1 MTAGEKSERRPL
13 LRREGVMV
21 KAIWW
26 SCLSPIWL
34 CPVLLGPRFPF
45 DNSLPAEAK
54 EGLAKAETIELF
66 LLDRQRKPTD
76 MDAAKQKD
84 RFCGWGVR
92 SSVKVTDKGKRKE
105 LVASIQKA
113 VADSSATE
121 KRMCFYPHHGLRAV
135 GSGKTVEMVICFQC
149 RQIKVYVDKE
159 ALDTVV
165 TTRDPED
172 ILDKLLEG
180 KKAPVPPPPPKPGS
194 PPGKR

>member
-1 MTAGEKSERRPL
+1 MTAGEKSESRPP

-54 EGLAKAETIELF
+54 KGLAKAETIELF
-66 LLDRQRKPTD
+66 LLDPRRKPTD
-76 MDAAKQKD
+76 KDAAKQKD
-84 RFCGWGVR
+84 RFCGWGVQ

-105 LVASIQKA
+105 LVASIEKA
-113 VADSSATE
+113 VADSRATE
-121 KRMCFYPHHGLRAV
+121 QRMCFYPHHGLRAV
-135 GSGKTVEMVICFQC
+135 GGGKTVEMIICFQC
-149 RQIKVYVDKE
+149 RRIQVYVDE
-159 ALDTVV
+159 ALRTVA

-180 KKAPVPPPPPKPGS
+180 KKVPVPPRPPKSGS
-194 PPGKR
+194 PPGKH